1 MAKRAVIYVRTS
13 SEQQGEKCSPV
24 EQEADCRL
32 FAEEQGLIVV
42 NVYRDIERYRVKNK
56 WVEPSGVRYD
66 RPGLLAM
73 LCDAADDQFD
83 VILAWREDR
92 LYRGMRSMLL
102 VLETIQQNKISIML
116 ALETFDPATAPLKAW
131 LAQIELENIK
141 ERMTMG
147 VKARL
152 KAGKANSGQDRYGYQ
167 RVGERIEVVPEEAEW
182 VRQIFAWYIERI
194 PLSEMRKYLLAAN
207 APQKAATNPRKFPW
221 SIHSIKGIL
230 EGAADYATGIKI
242 QRREG
247 DRFEIRTEPILDM
260 AIYERFLQIRRKPG
274 DRTPSYVRNYAL
286 LRGLLYCD
294 CGYRWQVNGTAS
306 HAHSVDGHWVR
317 RKEIQGIYF
326 CRALHAEHISPNCPR
341 RIHRREADREV
352 WRQVCNAINHPDLLL
367 NQARIMV
374 ADIMTD
380 DNVGQADRERIEK
393 ELEHLFFDRQRTI
406 TQARKGG
413 ISEEEMEI
421 RLNELY
427 RLEVELK
434 SELTSIQH
442 SVDERLLAGWEEK
455 FIQYL
460 DDLRVG
466 IQALTADA
474 SSDQEWLETFEL
486 KLQIVQLLVEKV
498 MIDVHKQLTVTI
510 HLNLLE
516 LLEEGM
522 RNGGSGGDTSQWPTG
537 GLPTKTNTHRQGSSF
552 KAMKGYLTVSAIWN
566 G

>member
-1 MAKRAVIYVRTS
+1 
-13 SEQQGEKCSPV
+13 
-24 EQEADCRL
+24 
-32 FAEEQGLIVV
+32 
-42 NVYRDIERYRVKNK
+42 
-56 WVEPSGVRYD
+56 
-66 RPGLLAM
+66 
-73 LCDAADDQFD
+73 
-83 VILAWREDR
+83 
-92 LYRGMRSMLL
+92 
-102 VLETIQQNKISIML
+102 
-116 ALETFDPATAPLKAW
+116 
-131 LAQIELENIK
+131 
-141 ERMTMG
+141 
-147 VKARL
+147 
-152 KAGKANSGQDRYGYQ
+152 
-167 RVGERIEVVPEEAEW
+167 
-182 VRQIFAWYIERI
+182 
-194 PLSEMRKYLLAAN
+194 
-207 APQKAATNPRKFPW
+207 
-221 SIHSIKGIL
+221 
-230 EGAADYATGIKI
+230 
-242 QRREG
+242 
-247 DRFEIRTEPILDM
+247 
-260 AIYERFLQIRRKPG
+260 
-274 DRTPSYVRNYAL
+274 
-286 LRGLLYCD
+286 
-294 CGYRWQVNGTAS
+294 
-306 HAHSVDGHWVR
+306 
-317 RKEIQGIYF
+317 
-326 CRALHAEHISPNCPR
+326 
-341 RIHRREADREV
+341 
-352 WRQVCNAINHPDLLL
+352 
-367 NQARIMV
+367 MV

-455 FIQYL
+455 VIQYL

-486 KLQIVQLLVEKV
+486 KQQIVQLLVEKV

-522 RNGGSGGDTSQWPTG
+522 MNGGSGGDTSQWPTG
-537 GLPTKTNTHRQGSSF
+537 GLPTKTNTHRQRASF